1 MNQITHWLDAS
12 QVYGSSQTDL
22 IIHRSGYLLKTD
34 STVTNRQHLHT
45 SSTPRT
51 CAQPSPCPVAG
62 DSRVSENPMLTVMH
76 TLWMREHN
84 RIARQLAAFNPTWNA
99 ETVFQE
105 TKRIVTAEL
114 QHITYNEYLPA
125 ILGKCLQVVCIF
137 QELQEISHLSAPQ
150 YMDQYGLRPLSS
162 GYFTGYQPTINP
174 LSSGPISNEMA
185 AAAFRMGH
193 TMVKDFIL

>member
-1 MNQITHWLDAS
+1 
-12 QVYGSSQTDL
+12 
-22 IIHRSGYLLKTD
+22 
-34 STVTNRQHLHT
+34 
-45 SSTPRT
+45 
-51 CAQPSPCPVAG
+51 
-62 DSRVSENPMLTVMH
+62 MH

-150 YMDQYGLRPLSS
+150 YMDQYELRPLFSD
-162 GYFTGYQPTINP
+162 YYNEFYDFNP
-174 LSSGPISNEMA
+174 PSSGPISNEMA